1 MTPVSLRP
9 SRLLKLSF
17 LCLPIALTACASAPP
32 PPPVVQVVDSGC
44 KAFTYLSWDVDDT
57 VQTATE
63 IRRHNKKYA
72 TLCPKKP

>member
-1 MTPVSLRP
+1 MMQKSKPLSKLLRM
-9 SRLLKLSF
+9 SS
-17 LCLPIALTACASAPP
+17 LCLLTGLSACASASS